1 MDIAIVG
8 NNSIKLK
15 GKQVAFVVNPTKD
28 MPKISADAVLLLNGD
43 ANIDLARVTDY
54 RIVLDGPGEYEVKK
68 RSDDLTAVIT
78 EYAKNH
84 PEMLLKALASLE

>member
-1 MDIAIVG
+1 VQKEEKKIV
-8 NNSIKLK
+8 KVFEPQQCKRCL
-15 GKQVAFVVNPTKD
+15 AVNTPT
-28 MPKISADAVLLLNGD
+28 
-43 ANIDLARVTDY
+43 ARYCSVCG
-54 RIVLDGPGEYEVKK
+54 IELSEEVKK